1 MIKQFLIAS
10 FLLSSLFSWAQDYSA
25 FGIPDS
31 LKQNA
36 NSVKREENITLE
48 IIDQDRARYNVH
60 QVYTILNRDGAENLY
75 FRVYTNKIVSLGEV
89 EVKVYD
95 AIGAPLRRYRKKD
108 LVKQAYMTNL
118 IDDGMYQYISIIP
131 DSYPLTVEYNY
142 EMLYATT
149 YFVPDYDLNTQEE
162 SLQHST
168 LTVKVNP
175 EVGLRFKNQQI
186 DIKPVIGT
194 EGKYQVYTWTVNA
207 IPAMKKETGTA
218 RQSTRSRKVML
229 AVNKFRMYNTYG
241 DMSSWKGHGQW
252 AYDLGIGNEILAP
265 ERVEFFKT
273 MVSNLHTDSEKVKAV
288 YDYLQKNFRYVSI
301 QLGIGGYKPF
311 PAKFTDDKKYG
322 DCKGLSFYTHAVLK
336 SLGIKSHLALINAG
350 YNNDPVDES
359 FSSSGF
365 NHMILCVV
373 PKPKDTI
380 WLECTSNTADFGIL
394 GSFTE
399 NRNALLLTE
408 TGGVLIKTPTSQSS
422 SNMQSS
428 MTQIELKA
436 DGSGKTHTQF
446 VTKGDYREQFD
457 RVLND
462 KKDDQKIFIT
472 RDLGF
477 KQPDEFLMA
486 KNNAARQNETSLD
499 LSIEKIPQFTAG
511 SKMFLNRRMYSFQ
524 IPVLPKVE
532 NRNEDYFFES
542 PYQKSDSTV
551 YKLPEGYTID
561 ALPEKMEKDCGYAS
575 YLSKSW
581 FDQDKKEVISV
592 TRLIL
597 NVNRIPAAGYS
608 SMKQFFDQILSD
620 EKQKIVIR
628 KVL

>member
-10 FLLSSLFSWAQDYSA
+10 FLLASLFSWAQDYSA

-265 ERVEFFKT
+265 ERVEFF
-273 MVSNLHTDSEKVKAV
+273 
-288 YDYLQKNFRYVSI
+288 Q
-301 QLGIGGYKPF
+301 
-311 PAKFTDDKKYG
+311 
-322 DCKGLSFYTHAVLK
+322 
-336 SLGIKSHLALINAG
+336 
-350 YNNDPVDES
+350 
-359 FSSSGF
+359 
-365 NHMILCVV
+365 NH
-373 PKPKDTI
+373 
-380 WLECTSNTADFGIL
+380 G
-394 GSFTE
+394 
-399 NRNALLLTE
+399 
-408 TGGVLIKTPTSQSS
+408 Q
-422 SNMQSS
+422 
-428 MTQIELKA
+428 
-436 DGSGKTHTQF
+436 
-446 VTKGDYREQFD
+446 
-457 RVLND
+457 
-462 KKDDQKIFIT
+462 
-472 RDLGF
+472 
-477 KQPDEFLMA
+477 
-486 KNNAARQNETSLD
+486 
-499 LSIEKIPQFTAG
+499 
-511 SKMFLNRRMYSFQ
+511 
-524 IPVLPKVE
+524 
-532 NRNEDYFFES
+532 
-542 PYQKSDSTV
+542 
-551 YKLPEGYTID
+551 
-561 ALPEKMEKDCGYAS
+561 
-575 YLSKSW
+575 
-581 FDQDKKEVISV
+581 
-592 TRLIL
+592 
-597 NVNRIPAAGYS
+597 
-608 SMKQFFDQILSD
+608 
-620 EKQKIVIR
+620 
-628 KVL
+628 